1 MTAITTQALE
11 ATQKT
16 GTALYELRG
25 TSRHFGSGETAVHAL
40 DEINLAIASGEFVV
54 IEGASG
60 SGKTTLLQLLGAL
73 DAPTAGRVLFDGR
86 DMAMFT
92 AAEQSAFRRDAV
104 GFVFQQFNLIP
115 TLTARQNVEIAMV
128 PRGMGARERTTRAS
142 ELLERVGL
150 GGRLEHLPLQL
161 SGGEQQRVA
170 IARAL
175 ANDARV
181 LLADEPTGNLDSAT
195 GAEVLNLLHRLWSE
209 HGLTIVLI
217 THDPGIAQR
226 AGRGLRMRDGRIV
239 EDRHIDS
246 THID

>member
-1 MTAITTQALE
+1 MTATKIA
-11 ATQKT
+11 AGNAAPKT
-16 GTALYELRG
+16 ANALYELRG
-25 TSRHFGSGETAVHAL
+25 ASRHFGSGATAVKAL
-40 DEINLAIASGEFVV
+40 DEISATIGSGEFVV

-73 DAPTAGRVLFDGR
+73 DAPTAGQVLFDGR
-86 DMAMFT
+86 DMTTLSAG
-92 AAEQSAFRRDAV
+92 EQSALRRDAV

-128 PRGMGARERTTRAS
+128 PRGTGTRERAARAS

-209 HGLTIVLI
+209 HGLTIILI
-217 THDPGIAQR
+217 THDPGISQR
-226 AGRGLRMRDGRIV
+226 ASRLLRMCDGRIV
-239 EDRHIDS
+239 EDRRIK
-246 THID
+246 